1 MLSLKHYLT
10 PRSIGQQFAL
20 TIGAGA
26 GVILIV
32 LAVANYISGR
42 ELLLQQTSQEALRA
56 VNDEINTMDDLV
68 EKMAMYPEVIAA
80 TELAATN
87 NEGVKVPWLSSLLKH
102 SPMPAI
108 YGVYMARD
116 SKKWQDPD
124 SDPWVDR
131 KSYPNPARLKY
142 DFHDESQDWYM
153 GAKEDKRLHVTQ
165 PYFDAGGSD
174 IDMISITKPVYSA
187 EGTFIGVAGVD
198 VALDEMRKIVRK
210 INIRDYETDLT
221 QGEGGGKVTLSP
233 KNQTVD
239 VQEPRETAYLVS
251 QSGAIIV
258 SPETSQEK
266 PASKSGEQ
274 DPTKALEDLLSNGL
288 VTSVPGIQKILASD
302 SGWQRLKDGSNKVIY
317 WAKGRTTG
325 WKLVLE
331 VPYELIVAPAR
342 KLAEQSAIIGGVGL
356 FLLIGVVFFTAR
368 RVSEPITALQTVATS
383 FEKGS
388 YDGGAGILERIEKRP
403 DELGRFAKSFS
414 AMAQEIRLR
423 EERLS
428 EWNAN
433 LEQTVK
439 DRTADLAAAMEKVN
453 KVNAAMEAELAEAAA
468 YSRAVLPGKVTA
480 PISTDWVFISSSQL
494 GGDSFGYHWIDDDT
508 FSLYLLDVCG
518 HGVGAALLSISVMN
532 VLRTS
537 SLVDTDF
544 RDPASVLGN
553 LNAAFPMEQQ
563 NDMYFTAWY
572 GVYTLSTGTLR
583 FACGGHP
590 PAVLIAPDGTV
601 LHLSAKGAVVGAFP
615 KPTYETASTQVAP
628 GSRLYLF
635 SDGTYEID
643 RPDSTMMTHEEFS
656 IILKDPVATGTRKL
670 ESVVMEVRQQQQKE
684 AFADD
689 FSLVEFHFPDNQPP
703 SHGALR
709 LKAELSE
716 LTRLHPFLTS
726 YCEKEGT
733 PTEQIFDFE
742 VILEELVTNV
752 IKYGRVDAG
761 KECCLIELL
770 REGNQITIRFSDHGN
785 PFNPLDRDEVDT
797 DKPIEE
803 REIGGL
809 GIHFIKNLTDTQI
822 YEYKDR
828 KNVLTL
834 TKKFTSPAREPL
846 I

>member
-1 MLSLKHYLT
+1 MTSLKHYLT
-10 PRSIGQQFAL
+10 PRSIGQRFAL

-42 ELLLQQTSQEALRA
+42 ELLLRQTSQEALRA
-56 VNDEINTMDDLV
+56 VNDEINAMDDLV
-68 EKMAMYPEVIAA
+68 EKMAMYPEIIAA
-80 TELAATN
+80 SELVGTN
-87 NEGVKVPWLSSLLKH
+87 NEGVKIPWLSSLLKH
-102 SPMPAI
+102 SPMSAI
-108 YGVYMARD
+108 YGLYMARE
-116 SKKWQDPD
+116 SKDWRDPD
-124 SDPWVDR
+124 SDIWVDR
-131 KSYPNPARLKY
+131 KSCPNLSRLKY
-142 DFHDESQDWYM
+142 DFHDENQDWYR
-153 GAKEDKRLHVTQ
+153 GAKEAKDLHVTQ

-174 IDMISITKPVYSA
+174 IDMISITKPVYSDQ
-187 EGTFIGVAGVD
+187 GTFLGVAGVD

-210 INIRDYETDLT
+210 IHIRNYESDLALG
-221 QGEGGGKVTLSP
+221 QDEGKVTSSTKSP
-233 KNQTVD
+233 TAGP
-239 VQEPRETAYLVS
+239 QELRETAYLIS

-258 SPETSQEK
+258 SPEASQDK
-266 PASKSGEQ
+266 PAPKYDQQ
-274 DPTKALEDLLSNGL
+274 DPAQALEELLSNGL

-302 SGWQRLKDGSNKVIY
+302 SGWQHLKDGSNKVIY
-317 WAKGRTTG
+317 WAKGGTTG

-331 VPYELIVAPAR
+331 VPYALIVAPAR
-342 KLAEQSAIIGGVGL
+342 TLAEQSAIIGGVGL

-439 DRTADLAAAMEKVN
+439 DRTAALATAMEKVE
-453 KVNAAMEAELAEAAA
+453 KANASMEAELAEAAA
-468 YSRAVLPGKVTA
+468 YSRAVLPGKLTSPVSA
-480 PISTDWVFISSSQL
+480 DWVFISSSQL

-537 SLVDTDF
+537 SLVDTNF
-544 RDPASVLGN
+544 RDPANVLGN
-553 LNAAFPMEQQ
+553 LNAAFPMEQH

-572 GVYTLSTGTLR
+572 GVYTLSTNNLS

-601 LHLSAKGAVVGAFP
+601 RHLSAKGAVVGAFP
-615 KPTYETASTQVAP
+615 KPTYETASTTVAP

-643 RPDSTMMTHEEFS
+643 RPDSSMMTHEEFS
-656 IILKDPVATGTRKL
+656 LILKDPVKSGVSKL
-670 ESVVMEVRQQQQKE
+670 EAIVTEVRRQQEKE
-684 AFADD
+684 AFVDD
-689 FSLVEFHFPDNQPP
+689 FSLVEFRFPGDQLP
-703 SHGALR
+703 SHGVLR
-709 LKAELSE
+709 LKADLSE
-716 LTRLHPFLTS
+716 VARLHPFLTS
-726 YCEKEGT
+726 YCQHEGT
-733 PTEQIFDFE
+733 PMEQVFDFE

-752 IKYGRVDAG
+752 IKYGCVEAG
-761 KECCLIELL
+761 QECCLIELL
-770 REGNQITIRFSDHGN
+770 REGNQITIRFSDRGN
-785 PFNPLDRDEVDT
+785 PFNPLTRDEVDT

-809 GIHFIKNLTDTQI
+809 GIHFIKKLTDTQS
-822 YEYKDR
+822 YEYKDG

-834 TKKFTSPAREPL
+834 TKKFTTPVDFDV
-846 I
+846 

>member
-80 TELAATN
+80 TELSGTN
-87 NEGVKVPWLSSLLKH
+87 NEGVKVPWLSSLLVH

-108 YGVYMARD
+108 YGVYMARE
-116 SKKWQDPD
+116 SKHWQDPD

-131 KSYPNPARLKY
+131 KSCPNPAHLKY
-142 DFHDESQDWYM
+142 DFHDESQDWYI

-187 EGTFIGVAGVD
+187 EGTFVGVAGVD

-221 QGEGGGKVTLSP
+221 QGDGGGKVTLSP
-233 KNQTVD
+233 KSQTVG
-239 VQEPRETAYLVS
+239 VQEPHETAYLVS

-258 SPETSQEK
+258 SPETSQDK

-331 VPYELIVAPAR
+331 VPYQLIVAPAR

-356 FLLIGVVFFTAR
+356 FVLIGVVFFTAR
-368 RVSEPITALQTVATS
+368 RVSEPITELQTVATS
-383 FEKGS
+383 FEKGG

-414 AMAQEIRLR
+414 TMAQEIRLR

-439 DRTADLAAAMEKVN
+439 DRTSDLAAAMEKV
-453 KVNAAMEAELAEAAA
+453 KTVNAAMEAELAEAAA
-468 YSRAVLPGKVTA
+468 YSRAILPEKLTTPVT
-480 PISTDWVFISSSQL
+480 TDWVFISSSQL

-518 HGVGAALLSISVMN
+518 HGVGAALLSMSVVN
-532 VLRTS
+532 VLRSS
-537 SLVDTDF
+537 SLADTNF
-544 RDPASVLGN
+544 LDPANVLAQ
-553 LNAAFPMEQQ
+553 LNAAFPMERH

-572 GVYTLSTGTLR
+572 GVYTLSTGILR
-583 FACGGHP
+583 FASGGHP
-590 PAVLIAPDGTV
+590 PAVLIAPDGNV

-615 KPTYETASTQVAP
+615 KPIYETALTQVVP

-670 ESVVMEVRQQQQKE
+670 ESVVKEVRQQQQKE

-689 FSLVEFHFPDNQPP
+689 FSLVEFLFPDNQPA
-703 SHGALR
+703 SHGVLR

-716 LTRLHPFLTS
+716 LSRLHPFLTS

-752 IKYGRVDAG
+752 IKYGCVQAG

-809 GIHFIKNLTDTQI
+809 GIHFIKNLTDSQS
-822 YEYKDR
+822 YEYKDGM
-828 KNVLTL
+828 NILTL
-834 TKKFTSPAREPL
+834 NVTFTTLANVDA
-846 I
+846 

>member
-1 MLSLKHYLT
+1 MPPLKHYLT
-10 PRSIGQQFAL
+10 PRSIGQRFAL

-26 GVILIV
+26 GMILIV

-42 ELLLQQTSQEALRA
+42 ELLLRQTSQEALRA

-68 EKMAMYPEVIAA
+68 KKMAMYPEVIAA
-80 TELAATN
+80 TELTGTN
-87 NEGVKVPWLSSLLKH
+87 NEGVKVSWLSSILKH
-102 SPMPAI
+102 SPMSAV
-108 YGVYMARD
+108 YGLYMARD
-116 SKKWQDPD
+116 AKDWRNPD
-124 SDPWVDR
+124 SDIWVDR
-131 KSYPNPARLKY
+131 KSWPNLSRLKY
-142 DFHDESQDWYM
+142 DFHDQSQDWYR
-153 GAKEDKRLHVTQ
+153 GAKESEDLHVTQ

-187 EGTFIGVAGVD
+187 RGTFLGVAGVD

-210 INIRDYETDLT
+210 IHIRSYESDLT
-221 QGEGGGKVTLSP
+221 LGAEEGKVSSSP
-233 KNQTVD
+233 KDPALGPN
-239 VQEPRETAYLVS
+239 ELRETAYLIS

-258 SPETSQEK
+258 SPEASQDK
-266 PASKSGEQ
+266 PAPKPGEQ
-274 DPTKALEDLLSNGL
+274 DPAKALEGLLSKGL

-302 SGWQRLKDGSNKVIY
+302 SGWVHLKDGSNKVIY

-331 VPYELIVAPAR
+331 VPYQLIVAPAR
-342 KLAEQSAIIGGVGL
+342 KLAEQSAIIGGAGL
-356 FLLIGVVFFTAR
+356 FLLLGVVFFTAR
-368 RVSEPITALQTVATS
+368 KISKPITELQIVATS

-388 YDGGAGILERIEKRP
+388 YEGGTGVLKRIEKRP

-439 DRTADLAAAMEKVN
+439 DRTAALATAMEKVE
-453 KVNAAMEAELAEAAA
+453 KVNAAMEAELAEAAT
-468 YSRAVLPGKVTA
+468 YSRAVLPGKLTNPV
-480 PISTDWVFISSSQL
+480 STDWVFISSSQL
-494 GGDSFGYHWIDDDT
+494 GGDSFGYHWLDDDT
-508 FSLYLLDVCG
+508 LSLYLLDVCG
-518 HGVGAALLSISVMN
+518 HGVGAALLSISVVN

-537 SLVDTDF
+537 SLAETNF
-544 RDPASVLGN
+544 CDPAHVLGN
-553 LNAAFPMEQQ
+553 LNAAFPMEQH

-572 GVYTLSTGTLR
+572 GVYTRSTNILN

-590 PAVLIAPDGTV
+590 PAVLISPDGTV
-601 LHLSAKGAVVGAFP
+601 RHLSAKGAVVGAFP
-615 KPTYETASTQVAP
+615 KPTYETASATVAP

-643 RPDSTMMTHEEFS
+643 RPNSTMMTHEEFS
-656 IILKDPVATGTRKL
+656 NILRDPSVTGTSKL
-670 ESVVMEVRQQQQKE
+670 EDVVTEVRRQQTKE

-689 FSLVEFHFPDNQPP
+689 FSLVEFRFPDNQLP
-703 SHGALR
+703 SHRVLK
-709 LKAELSE
+709 LKADLSE
-716 LTRLHPFLTS
+716 LARLHPFLSS
-726 YCEKEGT
+726 YCEHEGT
-733 PTEQIFDFE
+733 PMEQVFDFE

-752 IKYGRVDAG
+752 IKYGRVQEG
-761 KECCLIELL
+761 QECCLIELL
-770 REGNQITIRFSDHGN
+770 RERNQITIRFSDQGN
-785 PFNPLDRDEVDT
+785 PFNPLARDEVDT

-809 GIHFIKNLTDTQI
+809 GIHFIKKLTDTQS
-822 YEYKDR
+822 YEYKDG

-834 TKKFTSPAREPL
+834 TKKFTTPADL
-846 I
+846 NV